1 MTFLIIH
8 NIYSKQGGEETVVD
22 FQKRLLESKGH
33 KVILYERDYKEMD
46 KWFLG
51 KAWGTFTSIYN
62 RKSIRDL
69 KKIIQK
75 ENIDVA
81 ILHNLLPI
89 ISPCIIPF
97 LKRHNIKVW
106 QIVHNYRLL
115 CPIGLFFTKGEICE
129 KCLSKHREWNCL
141 KNKCNGG
148 LFSSFSY
155 SFKFFLIRQ
164 LKYYDKVDRFY
175 TLSLFQKDKFIQNGF
190 DEKKIMYLPNTFVPE
205 FKCENINLEEKHYIS
220 FVGRLTKEKGFFDF
234 VDIAKNMPNYEF
246 RVAGEKTKDIE
257 NIELPSNLHFEGFL
271 NKKQMS
277 DFYKNSKVILFLSR
291 WYEGFPMVLVE
302 AMYYYTPLIV
312 NNLSVMAEVIKNNEE
327 GFVVEIGDRK
337 AIQEKIENLF
347 TDKDSYEKIANRCR
361 KEFETQYSVEKYYN
375 RLIEKE

>member
-33 KVILYERDYKEMD
+33 KVILYERNYKEMD

-51 KAWGTFTSIYN
+51 KAGGTFTSIYN

-141 KNKCNGG
+141 KNKCNGV

-155 SFKFFLIRQ
+155 SFKFFLIRR

-175 TLSLFQKDKFIQNGF
+175 TISSFIANKLIDNGF
-190 DEKKIMYLPNTFVPE
+190 PQNKIYILPNAIETVDKEQEKSLNSEERKYITF
-205 FKCENINLEEKHYIS
+205 I
-220 FVGRLTKEKGFFDF
+220 GRLTEEKGFYDF
-234 VDIAKNMPNYEF
+234 IHISQDMPEYEF
-246 RVAGEKTKDIE
+246 RVAGDKQGINMELSN
-257 NIELPSNLHFEGFL
+257 NIRLLGKLDKEELKEL
-271 NKKQMS
+271 
-277 DFYKNSKVILFLSR
+277 YKNSKLVLFLSK
-291 WYEGFPMVLVE
+291 WYEPFGLILIEAMKYSVPVISYKIGATSEIIEDNKTGFLVE
-302 AMYYYTPLIV
+302 KG
-312 NNLSVMAEVIKNNEE
+312 N
-327 GFVVEIGDRK
+327 
-337 AIQEKIENLF
+337 IQKIEEKI
-347 TDKDSYEKIANRCR
+347 
-361 KEFETQYSVEKYYN
+361 KELLDNSSLYNNIVKLGRERVEAQYSVEKYYN